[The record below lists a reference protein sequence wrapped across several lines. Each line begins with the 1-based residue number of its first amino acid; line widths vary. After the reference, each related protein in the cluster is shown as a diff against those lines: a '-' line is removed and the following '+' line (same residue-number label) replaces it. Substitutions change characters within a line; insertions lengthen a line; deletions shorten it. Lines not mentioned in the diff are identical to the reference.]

1 MSRGKAR
8 KKVKGFEGCGA
19 GIFAMSSYDWTD
31 PYFGALGKSGNSI
44 YGLLHPRDFWGELL
58 EAIDK
63 AVEEEDWRWILALNM
78 TVSVSQGSN
87 EWRVKD

>member
-44 YGLLHPRDFWGELL
+44 YGLLHPRDF
-58 EAIDK
+58 
-63 AVEEEDWRWILALNM
+63 
-78 TVSVSQGSN
+78 
-87 EWRVKD
+87 